1 MYDYCFSV
9 WIRFQKNRERR
20 IFYGVPFALISRN
33 IYSTLFN
40 EVYFKT
46 FSCPPK
52 HKFRR
57 KDTGIIAIFNPLTHK
72 IIFKNKSF
80 IGASF
85 HVFFNTFSCPPKH
98 KFRRKDTGIIA
109 IFNPLTHKIIFK
121 NKSFIGASFHVF
133 FNIHES
139 IPYSSIKE
147 KYFEGLLQFRSGIIG
162 KGMNYFRSEEHT
174 SELQSQFHL

>member
-20 IFYGVPFALISRN
+20 IFYGIPFALISRN

-40 EVYFKT
+40 EVYFK
-46 FSCPPK
+46 
-52 HKFRR
+52 
-57 KDTGIIAIFNPLTHK
+57 
-72 IIFKNKSF
+72 
-80 IGASF
+80 
-85 HVFFNTFSCPPKH
+85 TFSCPPKH